1 MIIFVVIVVNIGR
14 RYRTGRCTLRVVVRF
29 PGTTA
34 KFVVEYFHHQ
44 KHATRGRYGAVR
56 VAAARRG
63 VALFAERCCFRNG
76 FSS

>member
-1 MIIFVVIVVNIGR
+1 MFQ
-14 RYRTGRCTLRVVVRF
+14 VVVRF

-44 KHATRGRYGAVR
+44 KHATRGRYGAVH
-56 VAAARRG
+56 VASARRG
-63 VALFAERCCFRNG
+63 VALFAKRCRNG